1 MDKSSIYRARET
13 AGLVVR
19 GLAIGTADLVP
30 GVSGGTVALVT
41 GIYGRLVTAI
51 GTGALSAGRLIR
63 GDPGGAVRAFRRI
76 DWRFLLAVVA
86 GAVVSVAAL
95 ARVVE
100 DLLRDHPVR
109 IAAVFFGLIAG
120 AIVVAWWQ
128 IRTPGVVHGAMA
140 AIVGAAAF
148 VLFGLRGAAV
158 HDPGWYVFAA
168 AGALAICAFI
178 LPGVS
183 GSFLLL
189 AIGMYQHA
197 LGAVTD
203 LRIGALLSLA
213 AGAAA
218 GLGLFSRLLEWLLER
233 YHDLVVATMIGLMAG
248 SFRILW
254 PWPNGLGDED
264 GIGATML
271 GTPGPDIVVPVT
283 LALVSCL
290 VVVGFAT
297 WAEGSAARNQDG

>member
-1 MDKSSIYRARET
+1 MDVSGNRTARRT
-13 AGLVVR
+13 AGLVAR
-19 GLAIGTADLVP
+19 GLAIGAADLVP

-41 GIYGRLVTAI
+41 GIYGRLVASI
-51 GTGALSAGRLIR
+51 GAAASGVGRLVT
-63 GDPGGAVRAFRRI
+63 GNPAGAVQAFRRI
-76 DWRFLLAVVA
+76 DWRFLIPVVA
-86 GAVVSVAAL
+86 GAGASVAAL

-100 DLLRDHPVR
+100 GLLRDHPVR
-109 IAAVFFGLIAG
+109 TAAMFFGLIAG
-120 AIVVAWWQ
+120 AIVVAWWL
-128 IRTPGVVHGAMA
+128 IRTPRVVHAAMA
-140 AIVGAAAF
+140 AIIGAGAF

-158 HDPGWYVFAA
+158 NDPRWHVFAA

-189 AIGMYQHA
+189 AIGMYQHV

-203 LRIGALLSLA
+203 LQAGPLLSFA

-218 GLGLFSRLLEWLLER
+218 GLGGFSKLLEWLLER
-233 YHDLVVATMIGLMAG
+233 YHDLVVAAMVGLMIG

-264 GIGATML
+264 GAGATIL
-271 GTPGPDIVVPVT
+271 GAPGPDIVVPVA
-283 LALVSCL
+283 LAAGSMIL
-290 VVVGFAT
+290 VVGFAV
-297 WAEGSAARNQDG
+297 WAERDAT

>member
-1 MDKSSIYRARET
+1 MDRSSIYTVRET

-41 GIYGRLVTAI
+41 GIYGRLVAAI
-51 GTGALSAGRLIR
+51 GTGALGAGRLIR
-63 GDPGGAVRAFRRI
+63 GDPGGAVRAFGRV
-76 DWRFLLAVVA
+76 DWRFLLTVVV

-109 IAAVFFGLIAG
+109 TAAVFFGLIAG

-128 IRTPGVVHGAMA
+128 IRIPGVVHAAMA
-140 AIVGAAAF
+140 TIVGAAAF
-148 VLFGLRGAAV
+148 VLFGLRGVAV

-168 AGALAICAFI
+168 SGALAICAFI

-233 YHDLVVATMIGLMAG
+233 YHDLVVATMIGLMVG

-264 GIGATML
+264 GIGATIL

-290 VVVGFAT
+290 LVIGFAT
-297 WAEGSAARNQDG
+297 WAAGSAARNRDR